1 MCEVKGVNAGVIQG
15 LNNAS
20 VEDWDNVKIVG
31 GDEIVESVGVS
42 LELSHALQIL
52 TQAGSEMKDRATT
65 YDNDAGERS
74 IGKTVK
80 AFAAVCGGSEVDT
93 EEKGWLFMLIL
104 KLVRS
109 QQGEFKLDNYVD
121 ATAYASL
128 MGEAATD
135 ERGVQDE
142 V

>member
-31 GDEIVESVGVS
+31 GDEIVESVGGS

-65 YDNDAGERS
+65 YDNEDGERS

-80 AFAAVCGGSEVDT
+80 AFAAVCGSSEVNT